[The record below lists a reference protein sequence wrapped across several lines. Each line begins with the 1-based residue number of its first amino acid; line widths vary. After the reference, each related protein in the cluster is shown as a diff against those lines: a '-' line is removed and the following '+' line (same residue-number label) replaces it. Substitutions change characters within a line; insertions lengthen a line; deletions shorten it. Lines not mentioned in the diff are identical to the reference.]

1 MFCCIGIILIHL
13 FIREFITYLQI
24 GTTSDIYT
32 TTLKAVELQPKME
45 YQGNV
50 PASFTHVSMLP
61 PRPEQQHL
69 AGLTTVE
76 MSQLE
81 LERNNAEKKEE
92 EFRRLEEEK
101 AAAIAKR
108 EFFTN
113 ALAELRMSESRI
125 SRALVEAEQR
135 AEMEKQEC
143 IQIESQYDQAYA
155 EYSSQHARIGPVL
168 QTLEKIEAEKS
179 SLLSK
184 KSALETAIAQLQEY
198 DPDWEIKEKGE
209 CESLKKVRMNA
220 FSMSSLLLCINNY

>member
-1 MFCCIGIILIHL
+1 MSTKG
-13 FIREFITYLQI
+13 
-24 GTTSDIYT
+24 DIYT
-32 TTLKAVELQPKME
+32 TLKVGELPPKVE

-50 PASFTHVSMLP
+50 PSSFTHASMLP
-61 PRPEQQHL
+61 PRPAQQTL
-69 AGLTTVE
+69 AGLTTLEV
-76 MSQLE
+76 SQLD

-92 EFRRLEEEK
+92 DYRRLEEEK

-108 EFFTN
+108 EFFTS

-155 EYSSQHARIGPVL
+155 EYSSQHARIGPLL
-168 QTLEKIEAEKS
+168 QTLEKVEAEKS

-198 DPDWEIKEKGE
+198 DPEWEEKEKGE
-209 CESLKKVRMNA
+209 CESLKKVSMNMHSA
-220 FSMSSLLLCINNY
+220 S